1 MVTAS
6 LMILVH
12 AISIITLGGLY
23 FRHYQVTR
31 PPIGVVNLWDVALL
45 LGGIVLVPY
54 LYLTLATWLVV
65 SLLGLG
71 MFSLLYVV
79 WEPILQRRALIG
91 LIASLLIGTDIMVAW
106 QFSAHSPAFF
116 AVNNIVLLMAVIGI
130 TNLWAQ
136 AGMRAR
142 DVAILAGALTLY
154 DFTFTTQ
161 LTFMADLFGRLA
173 TLPFAPMVAWS
184 TDRAGHWLGIGLG
197 DLILATVLPLVMHKA
212 FGRSAGAGAAVLNGS
227 AIALVLMLPV
237 LGLRSTFPVMVVL
250 GPLTV
255 GQFRYWLR
263 RCRTERTTWQYRQA
277 EPLPS
282 TVR

>member
-6 LMILVH
+6 LMILAH
-12 AISIITLGGLY
+12 AVAVIILSGVY
-23 FRHYQVTR
+23 FRRYLVTR
-31 PPIGVVNLWDVALL
+31 PPLGVVNVWDVALL
-45 LGGIVLVPY
+45 LGGIILMPY

-65 SLLGLG
+65 SLLGIG

-79 WEPILQRRALIG
+79 WEPVLHRRALIG
-91 LIASLLIGTDIMVAW
+91 LITSLLVGTDIGVAW
-106 QFSAHSPAFF
+106 QYGVHSTAFF
-116 AVNNIVLLMAVIGI
+116 VVNNGVLLMAVIGI

-154 DFTFTTQ
+154 DFIFTSQ
-161 LTFMADLFGRLA
+161 LTFMTDLFNRLA
-173 TLPFAPMVAWS
+173 TLPFAPMIAWPS
-184 TDRAGHWLGIGLG
+184 DHSGHWLGIGLG

-212 FGRSAGAGAAVLNGS
+212 FGRSAGAGAAVFNGS

-250 GPLTV
+250 GPLAV
-255 GQFRYWLR
+255 VQYLYWLR
-263 RCRTERTTWQYRQA
+263 RCGVERTTWQYRQA
-277 EPLPS
+277 
-282 TVR
+282 VG